1 MDNLVSKLGHIGE
14 LSLLSG
20 CPGVRNFGEGEGKR
34 LVVSPDGE
42 LAAFQV
48 MSEVADA
55 GKNAVQLPVKGTV

>member
-1 MDNLVSKLGHIGE
+1 MDDFVSELGHIGE

-20 CPGVRNFGEGEGKR
+20 CPGVRNLGEGKGKG

-42 LAAFQV
+42 LAALQV

-55 GKNAVQLPVKGTV
+55 GENAVQLPVKGTV